1 MKEKPIL
8 EGPIFFHFHDY
19 GRKGIF
25 GSPIWNFGVK
35 ISLEYIDV
43 FFCWGYP
50 FSHNH
55 GSVENHPLWKET
67 PILEIHPFSTSM
79 IMGGRVY
86 LVHLFGISE

>member
-43 FFCWGYP
+43 FFLLGLP
-50 FSHNH
+50 FLPQSWKWKITLNERKTNI
-55 GSVENHPLWKET
+55 GGTNFFPL
-67 PILEIHPFSTSM
+67 P
-79 IMGGRVY
+79 
-86 LVHLFGISE
+86 